1 MLVEINKVL
10 CCQPL
15 RGFSLSHDHLFV
27 VTRLL
32 HFPVV
37 TVLHI
42 YLMEKIKIQEL
53 LKIKRAIKKNGQV
66 PDNPSYFVP
75 FFSLPGE
82 GSDNTS
88 VILQCYI

>member
-1 MLVEINKVL
+1 
-10 CCQPL
+10 
-15 RGFSLSHDHLFV
+15 
-27 VTRLL
+27 
-32 HFPVV
+32 
-37 TVLHI
+37 
-42 YLMEKIKIQEL
+42 MEKIKIQEL